1 MNFNIFLKK
10 RRVSACP
17 LKFWQTYTG
26 KKLYLSLSFSFSS
39 ENSRKNCVHYKK
51 DYFSLLAASKK
62 NIPNILE
69 TLNKYPD
76 TNYLCLILKSFLELK
91 FSPSEHKYLAEVVSH
106 FLKTEIK
113 NPELLLNIFR
123 CK

>member
-10 RRVSACP
+10 RGVYLCP
-17 LKFWQTYTG
+17 LNLWPAYSG
-26 KKLYLSLSFSFSS
+26 KKIYLSINFSFSTES
-39 ENSRKNCVHYKK
+39 SRRKCLHYKK

-69 TLNKYPD
+69 TLIKYPD
-76 TNYLCLILKSFLELK
+76 PSYLCLILKSFLELK
-91 FSPSEHKYLAEVVSH
+91 FSPTEHKHLEDVVSN

-113 NPELLLNIFR
+113 NPELLLTIYR
-123 CK
+123 CI